1 VIQLYTM
8 PTNFE
13 KPKALFTIDAN
24 SGTRVG
30 EILLNKANHVAFY
43 EVIKT
48 STGGNLLKIV

>member
-1 VIQLYTM
+1 M